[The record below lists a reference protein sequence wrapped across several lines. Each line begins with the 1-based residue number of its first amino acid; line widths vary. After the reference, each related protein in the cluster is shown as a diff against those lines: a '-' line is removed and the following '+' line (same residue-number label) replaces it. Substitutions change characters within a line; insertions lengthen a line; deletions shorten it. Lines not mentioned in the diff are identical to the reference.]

1 MQDAYPIMKTS
12 RTISD
17 YIFDLTAYLFIPAST
32 ILFAK
37 GNNWFTTNFSVL
49 GSSLDR
55 KNAFT
60 LWGLLVGVYFFCI
73 LHHISRKIIPALK
86 GTSLISISLLLLVCA
101 ITTPYLPAVFPFSSF
116 FHVLF
121 AFLAAVCL
129 AVFLILLLWQLCHIF
144 PKQFAHYPAG
154 LFLILLFS
162 GFLLAA
168 AGIVSSA
175 LEIFFTI
182 STAVFCRKL
191 ANQIAVL
198 SISY

>member
-1 MQDAYPIMKTS
+1 MQDTNPIVKTS

-17 YIFDLTAYLFIPAST
+17 YIFDLTAYLFIPVST
-32 ILFAK
+32 ILFVK

-60 LWGLLVGVYFFCI
+60 LWGLLVGIYFFCI
-73 LHHISRKIIPALK
+73 LQDISRKITPAVK
-86 GTSLISISLLLLVCA
+86 GTSLISASLFLLVCA
-101 ITTPYLPAVFPFSSF
+101 ITTPYLPTVFPFSSF
-116 FHVLF
+116 FHVFSAFF
-121 AFLAAVCL
+121 AAACL
-129 AVFLILLLWQLCHIF
+129 AVFLILLLWQLSHIF
-144 PKQFAHYPAG
+144 PKQLTHYLTA
-154 LFLILLFS
+154 LFLIILFS

-175 LEIFFTI
+175 LEIFFTL
-182 STAVFCRKL
+182 STTVFCRKL
-191 ANQIAVL
+191 ANQITVL